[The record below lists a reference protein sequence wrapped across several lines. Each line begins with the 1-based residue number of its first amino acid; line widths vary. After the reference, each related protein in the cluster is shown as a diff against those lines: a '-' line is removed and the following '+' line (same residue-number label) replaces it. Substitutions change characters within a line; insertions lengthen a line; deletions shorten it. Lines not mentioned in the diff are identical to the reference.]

1 VDEKDRF
8 DRFMQLADFRLRRW
22 DARRNAEWK
31 ISLSLWALLAATALY
46 VPIPLDMF
54 WVSVFLVLIWM
65 SYTLFWALALLRRN
79 LLDMDTAFHYTE
91 NAESILRHDVKPR
104 PKPKESDYRLRSLWR
119 HWTFV
124 TQFLTTTIFLIAVGW
139 LLSTKPWPK

>member
-1 VDEKDRF
+1 MDEKDRF

-46 VPIPLDMF
+46 VPIRLNMV
-54 WVSVFLVLIWM
+54 WVSIFLALIWI
-65 SYTLFWALALLRRN
+65 SYTFSWALALLQRN

-91 NAESILRHDVKPR
+91 NAESILKHDVKPR
-104 PKPKESDYRLRSLWR
+104 RKPKQSDYGLKSLWR

-124 TQFLTTTIFLIAVGW
+124 TQFLTTTIFLIAAGW
-139 LLSTKPWPK
+139 LLSTKPCPK